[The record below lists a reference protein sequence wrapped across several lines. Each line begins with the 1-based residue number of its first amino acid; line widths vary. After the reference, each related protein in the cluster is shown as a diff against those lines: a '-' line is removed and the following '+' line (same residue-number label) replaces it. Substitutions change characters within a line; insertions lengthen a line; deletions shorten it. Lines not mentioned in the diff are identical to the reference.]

1 MKRSTLLLLP
11 FLMILGSAVQAE
23 EDVAACSLIRIDQ
36 YYGLK
41 EWDCRVPNTPVRISN
56 VYTDQQGQQRV
67 ESISSQ
73 QNAMCDDQGVCSNS
87 GNFAG
92 NAPAGSYHYTFG
104 WYLGTDTKGNPTS
117 YKNGTGPGFGGK
129 YSIAPD
135 EPSTST
141 SPHMLP
147 EVVCMPTASF
157 NCSIDG
163 NELEDTDLPK
173 YLPIVTEKDVK
184 ASGGSCQS
192 VPLCY
197 NKNMILLGLNS
208 KYFPKN

>member
-1 MKRSTLLLLP
+1 MKHSALALLP
-11 FLMILGSAVQAE
+11 LVLILSSTVQAQDE
-23 EDVAACSLIRIDQ
+23 VTACSLIRIDQ

-41 EWDCRVPNTPVRISN
+41 EWDCRVPNTPVRIN
-56 VYTDQQGQQRV
+56 NIYTDQQGQQRV

-104 WYLGTDTKGNPTS
+104 WYLGPDTKGNPVS

-129 YSIAPD
+129 YLNASV
-135 EPSTST
+135 EPVPTHSTH
-141 SPHMLP
+141 PLP

-163 NELEDTDLPK
+163 KEIDDTELPK
-173 YLPIVTEKDVK
+173 HLPLVK
-184 ASGGSCQS
+184 EQEVKKAGGNCQS
-192 VPLCY
+192 IPLCY
-197 NKNMILLGLNS
+197 DKNMILLGLNR
-208 KYFPKN
+208 KFF